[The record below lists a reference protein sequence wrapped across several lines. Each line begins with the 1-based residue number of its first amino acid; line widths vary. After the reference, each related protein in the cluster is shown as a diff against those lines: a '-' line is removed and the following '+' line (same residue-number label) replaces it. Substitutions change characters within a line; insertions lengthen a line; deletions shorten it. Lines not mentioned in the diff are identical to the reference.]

1 MIPNYDSEVSHTFK
15 RSNGFIKYIPLT
27 VEEEKNKVEYNLDYH
42 DEVGSGFLR
51 DVQMWLRK
59 HKLYGDNA
67 PESKKLSADL
77 FERMLDCAD
86 KYAGEHKSEP
96 TVVGADGH
104 SHIGHSG
111 DPLSA
116 EAAVQS
122 RGLARG
128 VQARS
133 RLLEAQAKGAGEA
146 SAASLL
152 APHQRERHEPK
163 PGVSSSREG
172 GFPRE
177 W

>member
-42 DEVGSGFLR
+42 DEVGSELLY
-51 DVQMWLRK
+51 DAQMWLRK

-96 TVVGADGH
+96 TVVRAAPH
-104 SHIGHSG
+104 SHIGHSR
-111 DPLSA
+111 DPLSP

-122 RGLARG
+122 GRFARG
-128 VQARS
+128 VQACS
-133 RLLEAQAKGAGEA
+133 RLLEAQAQGAGEA
-146 SAASLL
+146 SAAALL
-152 APHQRERHEPK
+152 AAHERERHEPK